1 LKSSGGSKHRNTADH
16 DPEREAPD
24 PRGDKLRESC
34 GVFGVYLDDPGR
46 DAAAL
51 VYYGLLALQHR
62 GQESAGIA
70 VTQGRTI
77 EVRKGMGLTTEV
89 FSPETLD
96 QLKGNAAVG
105 HVRYATAGSST
116 IENAQPFVSRF
127 KLGSIAEA
135 HNGTLTNADV
145 IRELLEDAGIGF
157 TASSDSEVI
166 VNLIAKNYRKGL
178 ERALTD
184 TIKFIKGSYALA
196 VLTGEA
202 LVGARDPNGIRPLGL
217 GKLPGAA
224 GPPGAE
230 GSSGIEGAPDPKG
243 PPPSA
248 PGDGPEGGGWILASE
263 SCAIDAVG
271 GEFIRDIEPGELVII
286 SRGQVLSFIFTE
298 KTRRAVCSFEYVYFA
313 RPDSIIDQT
322 DVYGSRVRAGEILG
336 RESAAPADLVIG
348 VPDSGI
354 PAAIGYGRATGTPF
368 GLGIVKSKYVARTF
382 IAPDRDKR
390 EKAVSVKHNVIKSEV
405 RGKRVV
411 LIDDSIVR
419 GTTSRRLVS
428 ILRAAGAREV
438 HIRICSPPVRCPCY
452 FGIDTPHRRDLI
464 SNGASIGELRAS
476 LGADS
481 LAFISVEGLLESL
494 GATAEKSYCLGCF
507 TGEYPIPVP
516 GERLPGKAR

>member
-1 LKSSGGSKHRNTADH
+1 LKSSSGWEHRAAAD
-16 DPEREAPD
+16 
-24 PRGDKLRESC
+24 DKLRESC
-34 GVFGVYLDDPGR
+34 GVFGVYLDDPER
-46 DAAAL
+46 DAASL

-70 VTQGRTI
+70 VIKDRTLD
-77 EVRKGMGLTTEV
+77 VRKGMGLTAEV
-89 FSPETLD
+89 FSPEALD

-105 HVRYATAGSST
+105 HVRYSTAGSST

-127 KLGSIAEA
+127 KLGSIAVA

-145 IRELLEDAGIGF
+145 VRELLEDAGIGF
-157 TASSDSEVI
+157 TTSSDSEVI

-178 ERALTD
+178 EKAVTD

-196 VLTGEA
+196 VLTDEA
-202 LVGARDPNGIRPLGL
+202 LVGARDPNGIRPLCL
-217 GKLPGAA
+217 GKLPGN
-224 GPPGAE
+224 GPPVTGLPGE
-230 GSSGIEGAPDPKG
+230 SGRPRSKGSPD
-243 PPPSA
+243 S
-248 PGDGPEGGGWILASE
+248 GGWILASE

-286 SRGQVLSFIFTE
+286 NRDQVLSFLFSE

-313 RPDSIIDQT
+313 RPDSIIDAT
-322 DVYGSRVRAGEILG
+322 DVYGSRLRAGEILA
-336 RESAAPADLVIG
+336 RESAAAADLVIG

-368 GLGIVKSKYVARTF
+368 GVGIVKSKYVARTF
-382 IAPDRDKR
+382 IAPDQDKR

-419 GTTSRRLVS
+419 GTTSKRLVS
-428 ILRAAGAREV
+428 ILKAAGAREV
-438 HIRICSPPVRCPCY
+438 HIRVCSPPVRCPCY

-464 SNGASIGELRAS
+464 SNGASIGELCAS

-494 GATAEKSYCLGCF
+494 EATAEKSYCLGCF
-507 TGEYPIPVP
+507 TGEYPIPVA
-516 GERLPGKAR
+516 GEQ